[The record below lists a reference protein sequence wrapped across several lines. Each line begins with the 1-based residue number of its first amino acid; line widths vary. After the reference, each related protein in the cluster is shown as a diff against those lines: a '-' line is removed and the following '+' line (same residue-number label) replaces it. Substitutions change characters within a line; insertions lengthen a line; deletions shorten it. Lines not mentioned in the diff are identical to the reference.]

1 MISATHVSEE
11 AWLGSLTLCSGLKG
25 STAALGFSSGSDSIP
40 SHGCRHKIEKKK
52 KRLCKRAKQ
61 ILSHLCRNI
70 ILPKVEVI
78 FLTAVQEDKTPVV
91 DRIFNTR

>member
-25 STAALGFSSGSDSIP
+25 STAALWVSALAQIQFLAMGADI
-40 SHGCRHKIEKKK
+40 KLKKK